1 MEIMGAI
8 ITLIAVVIGFG
19 LASTIYMDGDSLFT
33 IETAK
38 IVGHKVLDAM
48 MELNQ

>member
-1 MEIMGAI
+1 MGAI

-19 LASTIYMDGDSLFT
+19 LASTIYMDDNSLFT

-38 IVGHKVLDAM
+38 VVGHKLLDTM